1 MTFTLE
7 QALKAQQALRDA
19 AQLPAEKFPVQAFVG
34 MLSDEIEALRR
45 KGKTDEEIT
54 DLING
59 VAGTKLSASDVVN
72 YYASSAERGRR
83 K

>member
-19 AQLPAEKFPVQAFVG
+19 ANLPEEQFPVEAFIG
-34 MLSDEIEALRR
+34 MLSDEIETLRS

-54 DLING
+54 SLING
-59 VAGTKLSASDVVN
+59 AASTEIATAVLSEN
-72 YYASSAERGRR
+72 YAPPEQRR
-83 K
+83 RD